1 MKSQVKKVRT
11 QCVYVCDFK
20 MKWTKHLFLTT
31 IFLSHNGNKRIRL
44 KQIDSSKWR
53 EQKKLIERKLFSSK
67 ENKKTTTKKNFNF
80 QDTKE
85 VNNEMQRHRKTMKT
99 EKRNNG
105 QLSEIN
111 HFDRARK
118 KGARKWGIETA
129 LTQT

>member
-1 MKSQVKKVRT
+1 MDETSFSN
-11 QCVYVCDFK
+11 DN
-20 MKWTKHLFLTT
+20 
-31 IFLSHNGNKRIRL
+31 FLSHNGNKRIRL

-53 EQKKLIERKLFSSK
+53 EQKKLIERKFFSSK
-67 ENKKTTTKKNFNF
+67 ENKKTTTTTKKNFNF
-80 QDTKE
+80 QGMKE

-118 KGARKWGIETA
+118 KGAREWGIETA